1 MVDLMVRHDP
11 ELVQVQDIQGRTS
24 VAAAAIGTKQDYM
37 RGGGILQFHQ
47 ERECGGGSLMIANRV
62 FFMARNENW

>member
-37 RGGGILQFHQ
+37 RGGGNPPISS
-47 ERECGGGSLMIANRV
+47 RKGMWGGGL
-62 FFMARNENW
+62 

>member
-37 RGGGILQFHQ
+37 RGGVILQFYQ
-47 ERECGGGSLMIANRV
+47 EREWGGSLTIANRV
-62 FFMARNENW
+62 FFMHARNENW